1 MLTTSNTPSNLDL
14 VEGDHM
20 RGFAMKLELVN
31 REDGE
36 VWLLA
41 CEIIYDPSNQF

>member
-31 REDGE
+31 REDDE
-36 VWLLA
+36 TWIIA
-41 CEIIYDPSNQF
+41 CQIIYDPSNLF